1 MGCIYQS
8 RPLGGERAAGGNWSL
23 GSGMRRPPRP
33 AQHHLTSSSLR
44 PQALLKSRRT
54 ALQELCTQEGFL
66 IKLNQDLITT
76 IKDMED
82 SSALKTRGMLQ
93 QQDVFGVRLHLGAAA
108 PPLPSAPLSRPP
120 CRPPER
126 FGALSWSPG
135 RLHSCCWKIHLLH
148 TWPHL
153 PGLWNQ
159 TWIGGLILTSILI
172 S

>member
-54 ALQELCTQEGFL
+54 ALQELCKQEGFL

-135 RLHSCCWKIHLLH
+135 RLHSCCWKIISYTLGP
-148 TWPHL
+148 TSQGFGIR
-153 PGLWNQ
+153 PGL
-159 TWIGGLILTSILI
+159 GGS